1 MKIGIVSQSYY
12 PRYGGVTEHVH
23 HTAVELRRR
32 GHDVTIITSHFMR
45 GEMPTEGIERIGHN
59 LLIPFNGAFVDL
71 AVGFRLSAQLRR
83 VLRRHDF
90 DILHTHAPLVPT
102 LPLMAIKAATCAQV
116 GTFHTTAGRSRVLEF
131 AHSYL
136 EPVVA
141 KLDARIAVSPT
152 ARDFAAM
159 HFPGDYDIVPNGV
172 DIERFRPDVEPFA
185 EWRDPERVNVLFVGR
200 LDPRKGVHQL
210 IAAMPEVV
218 RLTGGKARLLVVGNS
233 YLRPKLEAAVS
244 GEARGHV
251 HFLGHVPS
259 TDLPRWYRTGDV
271 FVSPATGNESF
282 GIVLVEAMASGCAV
296 IASDIPGYLSVV
308 RPGDNAETV
317 PPGDVPAL
325 ARAIAALALD
335 APRREQLA
343 ARGRECS
350 LAFSW
355 PRVTDRIEA
364 IYRRALERRGT
375 GVSKRTLEFPRHR
388 PITKDASS
396 SSERWH
402 HERELG
408 VKGRD

>member
-1 MKIGIVSQSYY
+1 MKVGIVSQSYY

-23 HTAVELRRR
+23 HTALELRRR
-32 GHDVTIITSHFMR
+32 GHDVTIITSHFNR
-45 GEMPTEGIERIGHN
+45 GEMPTQGIERIGHN

-71 AVGFRLSAQLRR
+71 AVGFRLGHQLKRL
-83 VLRRHDF
+83 LRRHEF

-102 LPLMAIKAATCAQV
+102 LPLMAIKAASCAQV
-116 GTFHTTAGRSRVLEF
+116 GTFHTTSKRSWMLDLARG
-131 AHSYL
+131 YL

-159 HFPGDYDIVPNGV
+159 HFPGDYKVVPNGV
-172 DIERFRPDVEPFA
+172 DIERFRPDVAPFP

-218 RLTGGKARLLVVGNS
+218 KLTGGRARLLVVGNS
-233 YLRPKLEAAVS
+233 YLRPKLEAAV
-244 GEARGHV
+244 GPTARGHV

-259 TDLPRWYRTGDV
+259 TDLPRWYRTGDI

-282 GIVLVEAMASGCAV
+282 GIVLIEAMASGCAV

-308 RPGDNAETV
+308 QPGENAETV
-317 PPGDVPAL
+317 PPGDVRAL

-335 APRREQLA
+335 PRRRENLA
-343 ARGRECS
+343 ERGRERS
-350 LAFSW
+350 LTFSW
-355 PRVTDRIEA
+355 PRVTDQIES
-364 IYRRALERRGT
+364 IYRQVLERRGLT
-375 GVSKRTLEFPRHR
+375 
-388 PITKDASS
+388 SS
-396 SSERWH
+396 AA
-402 HERELG
+402 
-408 VKGRD
+408 

>member
-32 GHDVTIITSHFMR
+32 GHAVTIITSHFMR
-45 GEMPTEGIERIGHN
+45 GEMPSEGIERIGHN

-71 AVGFRLSAQLRR
+71 AVGFRLGAQLRR
-83 VLRRHDF
+83 LLRRYEF
-90 DILHTHAPLVPT
+90 DVLHTHAPLVPT

-116 GTFHTTAGRSRVLEF
+116 GTFHTTAGRSRVLEI

-136 EPVVA
+136 QPVVA

-159 HFPGDYDIVPNGV
+159 HFPGEYDIVPNGV
-172 DIERFRPDVEPFA
+172 DVERFRPDVEPFA
-185 EWRDPERVNVLFVGR
+185 RWRDPERVNVLFVGR

-218 RLTGGKARLLVVGNS
+218 RLTGGRARLLVVGDS

-244 GEARGHV
+244 GAAKGHV

-259 TDLPRWYRTGDV
+259 TDLPRWYRTGDI

-296 IASDIPGYLSVV
+296 IASDIPGYRSVV
-308 RPGDNAETV
+308 HPGDNAETV

-325 ARAIAALALD
+325 AQAIAALALD
-335 APRREQLA
+335 ERRRMRLA
-343 ARGRECS
+343 ERGRECS

-364 IYRRALERRGT
+364 IYRRVLQRRA
-375 GVSKRTLEFPRHR
+375 GVPPKRTLEFPRHR
-388 PITKDASS
+388 SQPIDAASR
-396 SSERWH
+396 SEAWRH
-402 HERELG
+402 DLEQG